1 MNQNDFGQQSQKQPS
16 FFMRS
21 MEGLAKVVALIVTF
35 LLTPPLWSFTAGWIS
50 AYAENQ
56 YGAGTGV
63 FASLVWGVLMAMLVY
78 HTSKAMIGTALVMG
92 GLGVVMRVL
101 A

>member
-1 MNQNDFGQQSQKQPS
+1 MNQQNHGQQQPQQTS

-21 MEGLAKVVALIVTF
+21 MEGFANVVALIVAF
-35 LLTPPLWSFTAGWIS
+35 LLTPPLWSSTVGWIS

-56 YGAGTGV
+56 YGAGMGGI
-63 FASLVWGVLMAMLVY
+63 ASLIWGVLMAMLIY
-78 HTSKAMIGTALVMG
+78 YSSKATIGTALMMG
-92 GLGVVMRVL
+92 ALGLAMRLL